1 MPEKKGGFV
10 SSFMDSFKKRNGAG
24 EFRELT
30 VDDLQ
35 SFAKFYDL
43 RPNLTADSVP
53 LESFLWKNY
62 YNARAAVVFRGEEEI
77 GLLWLYELCGEPF
90 GAMPL
95 CRPEDLPFCFGEIR
109 KYFNEVLGKPL
120 LIKLADDGAMEIL
133 GLDPEEYLIREEE
146 DMKDYLYD
154 GEAMRTLAG
163 RKLHKKK
170 NHYNSFVKIF
180 GERWLYRPLTREDRG
195 DVYRCLEAWR
205 ENKGEEVE
213 RHMDPEVEGI
223 HDLLNHLD
231 QLEVKMGGVFIDGK
245 MQAFTMG
252 SLNRAENMAVI
263 HIEKANPEIE
273 GLYQVINREFLLNE
287 FPEVTLVN
295 REDDLG
301 LPGLR
306 QSKLSYNPCGYARK
320 FLVYQT
326 NFGGETPGEPSECV

>member
-1 MPEKKGGFV
+1 MPEQKGGIV
-10 SSFMDSFKKRNGAG
+10 LQVMNSVKTKNGTG

-35 SFAKFYDL
+35 PFARFYNL

-62 YNARAAVVFRGEEEI
+62 YNARVAEVFRDGEAV
-77 GLLWLYELCGEPF
+77 GLLWLYELCGE
-90 GAMPL
+90 AL
-95 CRPEDLPFCFGEIR
+95 CRPEDLSFCFGEIR
-109 KYFNEVLGKPL
+109 SYFNNVLQKPL
-120 LIKLADDGAMEIL
+120 LIKLADEGAMDIL
-133 GLDPEEYLIREEE
+133 DLDPEDYLIREEE

-154 GEAMRTLAG
+154 GEALRTLAG

-170 NHYNSFVKIF
+170 NHYNSFVKKY
-180 GERWLYRPLTREDRG
+180 GDRWLYRPLTREDRG

-223 HDLLNHLD
+223 HDILNHLD
-231 QLEVKMGGVFIDGK
+231 QLEVKMGGIFIDGK

-252 SLNRAENMAVI
+252 SLNRAENMAVV

-273 GLYQVINREFLLNE
+273 GLYQVINREFLQNA

-306 QSKLSYNPCGYARK
+306 QSKLSYYPCGYARK
-320 FLVYQT
+320 FLVYQK
-326 NFGGETPGEPSECV
+326 NFGDNAPGEPSECI